1 MALVTVYLI
10 KQFYLLIRF
19 YNFLVCC
26 MKYFT
31 QFYVVVF
38 SAIKIVSIPVMSR
51 DADERTWKLL
61 LIICDRYLCHRNLIH
76 SGDELH

>member
-1 MALVTVYLI
+1 
-10 KQFYLLIRF
+10 
-19 YNFLVCC
+19 